1 MAELGT
7 NLIISTVTSVHVS
20 LVELQTK
27 VREDF
32 TITAL
37 LHYIHNKDTYAKH
50 RHEIGMQMQL
60 KGMGLVSMDS

>member
-1 MAELGT
+1 MFKLDSGTIMAELGT

-37 LHYIHNKDTYAKH
+37 LHYIHNKDTWDADAVK
-50 RHEIGMQMQL
+50 RDGF
-60 KGMGLVSMDS
+60 S